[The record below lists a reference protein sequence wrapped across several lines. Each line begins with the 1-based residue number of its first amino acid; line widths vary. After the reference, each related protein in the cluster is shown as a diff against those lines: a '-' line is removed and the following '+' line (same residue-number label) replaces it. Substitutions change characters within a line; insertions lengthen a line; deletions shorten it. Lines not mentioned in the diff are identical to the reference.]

1 MLHSRQLKDRIVV
14 QRSHSIPHISQYTA
28 VAAVRGQYK
37 QYDEQKLSTAYN
49 DIITGKLSM
58 RRAAIEYGIPRS
70 TLSDRVTG
78 KVMGPT
84 VKSGPTRYLNDS
96 EELELENFIIKM
108 AKIGYAYSRKEII
121 QLVQEFIDKKKPH
134 DNIVVTSGWWECYR
148 RRHPNIVLRKSEPL
162 SHICS
167 MATQP
172 EILEGYFQEL
182 ECALISNDIYN
193 KPSQIFNMDE
203 SGFPLDPHS
212 PFVLCKRGECHP
224 AFITSGGKTQI
235 TVLAC
240 CNAAGYSIPPFV
252 IFQGQ
257 IMKQDLT
264 IGEVPGT
271 MYGMSVS
278 GWIDSEL
285 FDGWFQGHFLAY
297 APASRLLLLL
307 LNGHSLH
314 FNPTT
319 IRRAAEEKI
328 IIFCLPPRTT
338 HKTQPLD
345 KGCFSPLKSY
355 WKEECQIYLQNN
367 PGKIITRFQFSQ
379 IFCKAWMK
387 GMNQKNIIAGF
398 KTTGIYPFNPRVLV
412 PESNTDA
419 SDSPLSLCKATGLK
433 YIPLYSPQPK
443 FQKSLSHIAELSF
456 TDEEMV
462 RYERRYEERYDL
474 PDERYEQWLQLYHPQ
489 LDSQPK
495 ELTSTSTASDCQES
509 FDSTHLLSYNSLMS
523 KMLSQ
528 KIPEIK
534 VPEVTKTTARVL
546 TSAEH
551 LKLLEE
557 KRRKKEEEMALKE
570 ERKLQRQ
577 KKKEEQMALKEER
590 KLQSQRK
597 QQEKLKKASSEC

>member
-1 MLHSRQLKDRIVV
+1 
-14 QRSHSIPHISQYTA
+14 
-28 VAAVRGQYK
+28 
-37 QYDEQKLSTAYN
+37 
-49 DIITGKLSM
+49 
-58 RRAAIEYGIPRS
+58 
-70 TLSDRVTG
+70 
-78 KVMGPT
+78 
-84 VKSGPTRYLNDS
+84 
-96 EELELENFIIKM
+96 
-108 AKIGYAYSRKEII
+108 
-121 QLVQEFIDKKKPH
+121 
-134 DNIVVTSGWWECYR
+134 
-148 RRHPNIVLRKSEPL
+148 
-162 SHICS
+162 
-167 MATQP
+167 
-172 EILEGYFQEL
+172 
-182 ECALISNDIYN
+182 
-193 KPSQIFNMDE
+193 
-203 SGFPLDPHS
+203 
-212 PFVLCKRGECHP
+212 
-224 AFITSGGKTQI
+224 
-235 TVLAC
+235 
-240 CNAAGYSIPPFV
+240 
-252 IFQGQ
+252 
-257 IMKQDLT
+257 
-264 IGEVPGT
+264 
-271 MYGMSVS
+271 
-278 GWIDSEL
+278 
-285 FDGWFQGHFLAY
+285 
-297 APASRLLLLL
+297 
-307 LNGHSLH
+307 
-314 FNPTT
+314 
-319 IRRAAEEKI
+319 
-328 IIFCLPPRTT
+328 
-338 HKTQPLD
+338 
-345 KGCFSPLKSY
+345 
-355 WKEECQIYLQNN
+355 
-367 PGKIITRFQFSQ
+367 
-379 IFCKAWMK
+379 MK

-577 KKKEEQMALKEER
+577 
-590 KLQSQRK
+590 RK